1 MKLVILYFTSIF
13 QNESRQC
20 FSLKQLRI
28 QDNVR
33 VAFDLLSDFIHTRT
47 SRLWGSMLQGEGRA
61 FVSMSLL
68 L

>member
-1 MKLVILYFTSIF
+1 MKLVILNFTSIF
-13 QNESRQC
+13 QKESRQY

-47 SRLWGSMLQGEGRA
+47 SHLWGSRLRGEGRA